1 MDASTHT
8 AYVLE
13 QQRAADL
20 ARERAL
26 RASHRERREAL
37 AAGSDVRPALRRRS
51 APSPS
56 PAPATACDVDHLAL
70 AGPGA

>member
-26 RASHRERREAL
+26 RAAHRERREAL
-37 AAGSDVRPALRRRS
+37 AAASDVRPALRRES
-51 APSPS
+51 DPSRS
-56 PAPATACDVDHLAL
+56 PARAAACDADRLAL
-70 AGPGA
+70 AGPAA